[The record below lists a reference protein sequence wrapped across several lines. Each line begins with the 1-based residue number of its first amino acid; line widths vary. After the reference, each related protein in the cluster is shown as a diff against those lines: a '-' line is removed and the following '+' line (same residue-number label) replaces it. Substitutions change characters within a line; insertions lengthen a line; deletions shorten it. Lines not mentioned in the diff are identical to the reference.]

1 MLKRRIILVCVVLAV
16 LVLPFAFADGLFM
29 QSPSLSQTDGYSYGS
44 QLGISEISTAI
55 PVDSALRAIGDSE
68 YPVTPGDTF
77 SLTYSDGKNQ
87 LTLILQADNDCRVA
101 IPAVDVIDAS
111 GKTFKEFK
119 ADVEETISRYYT
131 YSSPQ
136 LTLTKCGVFSVR
148 ITGEVGYSQNVTV
161 WGLSR
166 LSDLAPYVSE
176 YASTR
181 EVEITFR
188 DGSRK
193 TYDLFNGLRNGS
205 EEDNPLLSPG
215 CTVRFLKAATI
226 VNLTGA
232 VRRTG
237 VYQLLEGE
245 TLYELVNNYG
255 GGLLNSADSQSIMVS
270 NYVDGSY
277 VAKIL
282 TLGESKAYIPANG
295 DVVNVV
301 YSAQKKA
308 YVSITGAIVAPD
320 NENSLSMAN
329 SIDYSFIEGETA
341 EHLLSGISSLILSTG
356 DVSSA
361 YILRD
366 GKKLAVSNVLKVGDN
381 IIIPFARQTVTV
393 SGYVKNPGTFAYVPN
408 MTSDYYI
415 ALAGGFSSSSNSRV
429 KVTDAS
435 GRKVSADNVPS
446 GATVYAKNNNL
457 TTGIALTASVVS
469 LVSSILLMITYGHTV
484 LGYF

>member
-87 LTLILQADNDCRVA
+87 LSLILQADNDCRVA

-193 TYDLFNGLRNGS
+193 T
-205 EEDNPLLSPG
+205 
-215 CTVRFLKAATI
+215 
-226 VNLTGA
+226 
-232 VRRTG
+232 
-237 VYQLLEGE
+237 
-245 TLYELVNNYG
+245 
-255 GGLLNSADSQSIMVS
+255 
-270 NYVDGSY
+270 
-277 VAKIL
+277 
-282 TLGESKAYIPANG
+282 
-295 DVVNVV
+295 
-301 YSAQKKA
+301 
-308 YVSITGAIVAPD
+308 
-320 NENSLSMAN
+320 
-329 SIDYSFIEGETA
+329 
-341 EHLLSGISSLILSTG
+341 
-356 DVSSA
+356 
-361 YILRD
+361 
-366 GKKLAVSNVLKVGDN
+366 
-381 IIIPFARQTVTV
+381 
-393 SGYVKNPGTFAYVPN
+393 
-408 MTSDYYI
+408 
-415 ALAGGFSSSSNSRV
+415 
-429 KVTDAS
+429 
-435 GRKVSADNVPS
+435 
-446 GATVYAKNNNL
+446 
-457 TTGIALTASVVS
+457 
-469 LVSSILLMITYGHTV
+469 
-484 LGYF
+484 

>member
-87 LTLILQADNDCRVA
+87 LSLILQADNDCRVA

-237 VYQLLEGE
+237 VYQILEGE
-245 TLYELVNNYG
+245 TLYELIQNYG
-255 GGLLNSADSQSIMVS
+255 GGILNSADTQSIMVS

-277 VAKIL
+277 IAKIL
-282 TLGESKAYIPANG
+282 TLSESKAYIPANG